1 MKAITLTCD
10 KYIKLVDHMI
20 FTYEKVWPSHPFTFR
35 VPHEDYPEFLV
46 EKYQDK
52 IELIQL
58 KDGKIKSIKETL
70 LTSIQDLDDQEWIY
84 WCMDDGYLIQLREK
98 EANDIYQTVIGIT
111 DPTVCAVRL
120 MRCRARLKDKFIK
133 KGGEIFT
140 KLGQELLEIIYTDT
154 NELCD
159 IWEHQFVRVKLLR
172 NLFESF
178 PDRPFKAKEM
188 DTFPLTKG
196 YGEKCYIPAKNLV
209 VFGESTSRGEL
220 TENCVASF
228 KKWGLEIPKGFTI
241 SNKYHL
247 SGQLPYNILGQ
258 EVTLP
263 KKLQAKVTE
272 LTRWYW
278 RKRVG
283 NV

>member
-1 MKAITLTCD
+1 VDDLNNEIYDIFIHVNAINPE
-10 KYIKLVDHMI
+10 
-20 FTYEKVWPSHPFTFR
+20 FE
-35 VPHEDYPEFLV
+35 YPEV
-46 EKYQDK
+46 EDILGMQ
-52 IELIQL
+52 IM
-58 KDGKIKSIKETL
+58 KDGMVNMINDQDGLYTL
-70 LTSIQDLDDQEWIY
+70 F
-84 WCMDDGYLIQLREK
+84 MNG
-98 EANDIYQTVIGIT
+98 
-111 DPTVCAVRL
+111 
-120 MRCRARLKDKFIK
+120 IK
-133 KGGEIFT
+133 KGEKIFT
-140 KLGQELLEIIYTDT
+140 KHGEELLEIIYTDT
-154 NELCD
+154 NELHD

-188 DTFPLTKG
+188 DTFPLKKG
-196 YGEKCYIPAKNLV
+196 YGEKCYISAKNLV

-228 KKWGLEIPKGFTI
+228 KKWGLEIPTGFAI